1 MSKNIITVKGLNH
14 SYTNNNQYA
23 VKDIHFEIGK
33 GEIFGFLGPSGAGKS
48 TVQNIMTGL
57 LALQTGEVLYEGKS
71 IKDVK
76 ADFYNHIGVSFEHP
90 NLYSKLTALENL
102 IYHAGLFDVPTEDP
116 MKLLEM
122 VDLRESANKKA
133 SNFSKGMKQRLI
145 FARALINN
153 PKILFLDEPTSGLDP
168 TTSKKIKDVIYQKKK
183 EGCTIFLTT
192 HNMAAADELCDK
204 VAFLFN
210 GGIVAMDSPRNLKLQ
225 YGQKAVKVEYLE
237 DQVLKSKLFFLD
249 NPEELNAFNKIV
261 ASKNF
266 ETIHSQEATL
276 EQIFIK
282 LTGRGLE

>member
-1 MSKNIITVKGLNH
+1 MSNMISVKGLHH
-14 SYTNNNQYA
+14 SYTNNDQYA
-23 VKDIHFEIGK
+23 VKDINFEIPQ
-33 GEIFGFLGPSGAGKS
+33 GEIFGFLGPSGSGKS

-57 LALQTGEVLYEGKS
+57 LPLQTGEVLYEGKS

-76 ADFYNHIGVSFEHP
+76 TDFYNQIGVSFEHP

-102 IYHAGLFDVPTEDP
+102 IFHAGLFDVPTKDP
-116 MKLLEM
+116 MELLEM
-122 VDLRESANKKA
+122 VGLRESADKKA
-133 SNFSKGMKQRLI
+133 SNFSKGMKQRLV

-192 HNMAAADELCDK
+192 HNMAVADDLCDK
-204 VAFLFN
+204 VAFLFD
-210 GGIVAMDSPRNLKLQ
+210 GSIVAMDSPRKLKLH
-225 YGQKAVKVEYLE
+225 YGQKAVKVEYLVNDE
-237 DQVLKSKLFFLD
+237 IKSKLFYLD
-249 NPEELNAFNKIV
+249 NPDERTQCNKMI
-261 ASKNF
+261 SSQNF

-282 LTGRGLE
+282 LTGKGLI

>member
-1 MSKNIITVKGLNH
+1 MPKNIITVKGLYH
-14 SYTNNNQYA
+14 SYTKNNQYA
-23 VKDIHFEIGK
+23 VKDINFDIAE

-57 LALQTGEVLYEGKS
+57 LGLQTGEVLYDGQS
-71 IKDVK
+71 IKDVQ
-76 ADFYNHIGVSFEHP
+76 AELYNQIGVSFEHP

-102 IYHAGLFDVPTEDP
+102 IYHAGLYDVPTEDP
-116 MKLLEM
+116 MTLLEM

-133 SNFSKGMKQRLI
+133 SNFSKGMKQRLV

-168 TTSKKIKDVIYQKKK
+168 STSKKIKDVIYQKKK

-192 HNMAAADELCDK
+192 HNMAAADELCDR

-237 DQVLKSKLFFLD
+237 NDEIQSKLFFLD
-249 NPEELNAFNKIV
+249 NSNDLNAFNQIV
-261 ASKNF
+261 ASKRF

>member
-1 MSKNIITVKGLNH
+1 MSKNMIEVKGLYH
-14 SYTNNNQYA
+14 SYTNNDEYA
-23 VKDIHFEIGK
+23 VKDINFEISK

-48 TVQNIMTGL
+48 TVQNIMIGL
-57 LALQTGEVLYEGKS
+57 LSLQTGDVLYEGHS

-76 ADFYNHIGVSFEHP
+76 ADFYNQIGVSFEHP

-102 IYHAGLFDVPTEDP
+102 IYHGNLFDVPTEDP
-116 MKLLEM
+116 MKLLAM
-122 VDLRESANKKA
+122 VDLRESADKKA
-133 SNFSKGMKQRLI
+133 SNFSKGMKQRLV

-168 TTSKKIKDVIYQKKK
+168 TTANKIKEVIYQKKK

-192 HNMAAADELCDK
+192 HNMAAAEELCDR
-204 VAFLFN
+204 VAFLYN
-210 GGIVAMDSPRNLKLQ
+210 GGIVAMDAPRNLKIQ
-225 YGQKAVKVEYLE
+225 YGQKALKVEYLE
-237 DQVLKSKLFFLD
+237 RHQLKSKVFFLD
-249 NPEELNAFNKIV
+249 NRDELDAFNRIV
-261 ASKNF
+261 NSKNF